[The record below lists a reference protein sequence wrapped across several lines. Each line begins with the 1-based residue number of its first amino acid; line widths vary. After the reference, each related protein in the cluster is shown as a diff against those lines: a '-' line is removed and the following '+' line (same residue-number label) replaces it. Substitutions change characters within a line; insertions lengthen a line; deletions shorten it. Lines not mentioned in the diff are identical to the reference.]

1 MIAKKISVILV
12 FSLGFL
18 LTFFLVFSLP
28 VPIMNPPPAKTNAT
42 LDYIRLNPP
51 RPESFRTGQPE
62 TAHKCPVRLSRLIL
76 CFLKKSPHP

>member
-1 MIAKKISVILV
+1 
-12 FSLGFL
+12 
-18 LTFFLVFSLP
+18 
-28 VPIMNPPPAKTNAT
+28 MNPPPAKTNAT